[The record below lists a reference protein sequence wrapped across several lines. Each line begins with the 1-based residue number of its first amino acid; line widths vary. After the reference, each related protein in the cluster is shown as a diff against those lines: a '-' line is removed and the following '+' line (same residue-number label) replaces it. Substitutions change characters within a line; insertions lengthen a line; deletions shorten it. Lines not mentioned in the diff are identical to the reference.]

1 MKKTDLSDPQL
12 QEEARIWWRNLSEQ
26 QLQEVARIWWRNWKI
41 GQISARAKAG
51 DWRPLIEYLEDRGEV
66 TGALID
72 LLIAILRGNVKRC
85 RGRKQDDRQLSMC
98 VDVIYLNREG
108 VPIKAAVSRVAEE
121 YGVSD
126 RTVYSALKKYPDAGA
141 F

>member
-1 MKKTDLSDPQL
+1 MKKVDLPDPQI
-12 QEEARIWWRNLSEQ
+12 QELARIWWRNF
-26 QLQEVARIWWRNWKI
+26 KI

-66 TGALID
+66 TGDLVD
-72 LLIAILRGNVKRC
+72 LLIAILRGNVKRR

-98 VDVIYLNREG
+98 VDVIHLSREG
-108 VPIKAAVSRVAEE
+108 VPIKAAVSRVAES

-126 RTVYSALKKYPDAGA
+126 RTIYSALEKHRSAIDTWW
-141 F
+141 